1 MILESIPPDLPAP
14 NVDLYAVV
22 IVAGEYTIGDFV
34 ENYNGTGAGTTY
46 TFDLQANS
54 SGDFWCVLNGVSDPA
69 ASAFPVRD
77 DVAYPGI
84 PWSIIEATIT
94 ATPTVPS
101 PITGMCN
108 LLVSTTNGA
117 GSRVWAKLAE
127 VNNTADQVLVGQQV
141 AEDTTDADGNAT
153 LVLIQYGQFTAGGNY
168 RIRVADTAR
177 NITHNVLVRMPNT
190 SSANLEDLTPL

>member
-1 MILESIPPDLPAP
+1 MILYNIPPGLNAS
-14 NVDLYAVV
+14 VTLYVRNSDDTVGDVV
-22 IVAGEYTIGDFV
+22 ET
-34 ENYNGTGAGTTY
+34 YNGTSSGTTY
-46 TFDLQANS
+46 TFDIQVHA
-54 SGDFWCVLNGVSDPA
+54 SGDYFAQLNGVSDPA

-77 DVAYPGI
+77 DVAYPGV
-84 PWSIIEATIT
+84 PWSIVDATIT
-94 ATPTVPS
+94 ATPTTPD

-117 GSRVWAKLAE
+117 GGRVWAKLADA
-127 VNNTADQVLVGQQV
+127 NNTADQVLVGQQV
-141 AEDTTDADGNAT
+141 VEDTTDSDGNAT
-153 LVLIQYGQFTAGGNY
+153 LILIQYGQFTAGGNY